1 MLIYTKRAETRKGGV
16 AMFHLTWNVHVECL
30 TFFTALHMSANDC
43 ESSRDVDFGVT
54 NQFSQTG
61 KFANMES
68 GNSEG

>member
-1 MLIYTKRAETRKGGV
+1 
-16 AMFHLTWNVHVECL
+16 MFHLTWNVHVECL
-30 TFFTALHMSANDC
+30 TFFAALHMSANDC

-61 KFANMES
+61 KFAIMES